1 MQCPALQGNARHRK
15 SKQRG
20 SELGN
25 RLFSGPLWP
34 DGNAWQGNAMQS
46 TELRFKATRIG
57 AWQQAPFRAALARA
71 HSGAWKRTD
80 LHGSARHISAL
91 QSNADRSL
99 ATGSFPGRFG
109 PKAER
114 GNARQITDP
123 QGSAVQ
129 SNADWSLATGFL
141 PGRFGSSALC
151 GDELQRSAYHGIA
164 QHRNAEHSTAKQRG
178 SPTGNSGFSGLF
190 CPSGRVSPAAL
201 STD

>member
-1 MQCPALQGNARHRK
+1 METRAFRWRRNAVPRIAGQCKASQI
-15 SKQRG
+15 
-20 SELGN
+20 
-25 RLFSGPLWP
+25 
-34 DGNAWQGNAMQS
+34 
-46 TELRFKATRIG
+46 KATRIG
-57 AWQQAPFRAALARA
+57 AWQQALFRAALARWQRMA
-71 HSGAWKRTD
+71 RQCNAK
-80 LHGSARHISAL
+80 HGIEI

-178 SPTGNSGFSGLF
+178 LPTGNSGFSGLF